1 MKKTFTKYLVLCALW
16 ALVPLCAAAQEL
28 FNVSYKEQSIE
39 QVIADIRRKT
49 GYDFVYQKQVVEGVA
64 PVTCTY
70 RGATL
75 TQLLDRIFWNEAGLD
90 YEIVDRTVI
99 LSQRKDDETEF
110 FKRLITGVV
119 VDEQGEPLVGASV
132 TQSGSSLGTA
142 TDLDGAF
149 SLLVDGRDPSITV
162 AYMGM
167 KPQALRVRSQKE
179 GFFYVQ
185 MESDATM
192 MDEIIVT
199 GYQNMKRENA
209 TGSYQLITSKDME
222 SRYSGS
228 IVENL
233 EGKIPGLV
241 SYKNG
246 LNEGGESAMTIRGA
260 GSFNA
265 RTNPLV
271 VVDGLPIEGSIET
284 VNPYDIENITV
295 LKDAAAAAIYGARAS
310 NGVIVIT
317 TKRAH
322 DEKLAV
328 EFSTDIT
335 VSQRNDYSNFNW
347 ANAEEMIR
355 LERYNF
361 DYVTGNDMAYSDLL
375 STYQSSRHTLSPVSR
390 LLLGN
395 RLGEVDDA
403 TLNSTLARWARNDYR
418 KEWQR
423 VMERPEVLQQYN
435 LALRTQGKVLSS
447 SVVLNY
453 RNDNAATA
461 REYNRDLTFSYR
473 GNLNVARWLDIAFG
487 ANIINN
493 RSKSHIGDFY
503 NSINSFAPYQSMYED
518 DGSRAA
524 MEADVWLGEEA
535 LQDESLG
542 LKDVSYNLL
551 DEVGRNFNR
560 ARSTN
565 IRSYV
570 HADFTIL
577 PEWTVS
583 GQFQYEDIYTRRN
596 RYYEAESY
604 TQRYNYNLYTTRE
617 TVMEWVEDPSF
628 DWDSIDWDDPN
639 LDWETVGMMQ
649 VANDKILRYLPDGGR
664 LDTYTSEQA
673 YYTFR
678 AQTNYAKTFGG
689 RHSLDL
695 MAGLEYRS
703 SQTRSN
709 SNVLMG
715 YDDQTQTNNNN
726 QVNWGVLQNLNTV
739 SAMGSN
745 YYAWGLPYPAPD
757 FTTTDVLHRFFS
769 YYFTGNYVYDNRY
782 AATFSARVDNTDLF
796 GADPKFRRR
805 PLWSAGLSWNIHNE
819 AFMAASE
826 RWLDALKLR
835 ATYGLTGN
843 IDSSVSSY
851 LTATIDNEFIYGN
864 KVAVLDTPPN
874 DQLRWEKTAS
884 WNAGVDFSMWNN
896 RLSGSLDWYRKYG
909 SDLLSEMDLDPTT
922 GWNRLT
928 INNGEVLNT
937 GVEVQL
943 NGDILRPRSRRE
955 VGISASL
962 NFSYNRNEV
971 KRVDFTPKDGYTAM
985 QYYSY
990 RAGYPIHSLFSWHFA
1005 GLTEVDG
1012 IQFYNWTDADGG
1024 VHNTDVS
1031 MDTNFTQRDV
1041 VFSGSLDPKYVG
1053 SFTPEITW
1061 RGFRLSAMF
1070 TYFGGH
1076 VMRARTDDWSMEGN
1090 AYGYSRLSSI
1100 PAVPR
1105 SFLDYWE
1112 SGDATKYPANGYP
1125 GHVVSNLS
1133 TQYMDANV
1141 VPADY
1146 LKLRTLLLE
1155 YSFPRRLCAKIGAE
1169 SLRLRLQANN
1179 LCTWAR
1185 NRYGI
1190 DPEANSAYTG
1200 AALLR
1205 TPRSFTMS
1213 LHINF

>member
-1 MKKTFTKYLVLCALW
+1 MRNFFTKTLLLCAMW
-16 ALVPLCAAAQEL
+16 AVLPLCAAAQEL
-28 FNVSYKEQSIE
+28 YNVTYKEQNIE
-39 QVIADIRRKT
+39 SVISDIRRKT
-49 GYDFVYQKQVVEGVA
+49 GYDFVYQKQVVEGCA
-64 PVTCTY
+64 PVTASY

-75 TQLLDRIFWNEAGLD
+75 TQLLDRIFWDAAGLD

-99 LSQRKDDETEF
+99 LSERKRGTEEY
-110 FKRLITGVV
+110 FKKLITGIVS
-119 VDEQGEPLVGASV
+119 DEQGEPLYGASV
-132 TQSGSSLGTA
+132 TQSGSTLGTT

-149 SLLVDGRDPSITV
+149 SLLVDGRDSYIAV

-167 KPQALRVRSQKE
+167 KPQVLRVSSQKE
-179 GFFYVQ
+179 GFFYVR
-185 MESDATM
+185 MEPDATL

-209 TGSYQLITSKDME
+209 TGAYQLITSKDME
-222 SRYSGS
+222 SRYTGT

-241 SYKNG
+241 SYSNG
-246 LNEGGESAMTIRGA
+246 LNGDGEAAMTIRGT

-317 TKRAH
+317 TKRAY

-335 VSQRNDYSNFNW
+335 VSSLHDYSNYNW

-361 DYVTGNDMAYSDLL
+361 DHIVKAGGSDYNSILTNFV
-375 STYQSSRHTLSPVSR
+375 SNPRSFSQVSR
-390 LLLGN
+390 LLMAN
-395 RLGEVDDA
+395 HLGELSDADLNA
-403 TLNSTLARWARNDYR
+403 TLGRWSQNDYV

-423 VMERPEVLQQYN
+423 VMERREVLQQYN

-447 SVVLNY
+447 SVVVNY
-453 RNDNAATA
+453 RNDNAARA
-461 REYNRDLTFSYR
+461 KEYNRDLTFNYR
-473 GNLNVARWLDIAFG
+473 GNLAVARWLDIAFG
-487 ANIINN
+487 ANIING
-493 RSKSHIGDFY
+493 RSKSHIGDYF
-503 NSINSFAPYQSMYED
+503 NSVNSFLPYQSMYDEN
-518 DGSRAA
+518 GGRAA
-524 MEADVWLGEEA
+524 MEADVYLSEPA
-535 LQDESLG
+535 LQDKSLG

-551 DEVGRNFNR
+551 DEVNRNFSNT
-560 ARSTN
+560 RSTN
-565 IRSYV
+565 IRSFV
-570 HADFTIL
+570 HADFKIL

-583 GQFQYEDIYTRRN
+583 GQFQYEDIYSKRD
-596 RYYEAESY
+596 RYYEADSY
-604 TQRYNYNLYTTRE
+604 SQRYLYNLFTTE
-617 TVMEWVEDPSF
+617 EYVDTGDF
-628 DWDSIDWDDPN
+628 DWDTFEPIYAYMP
-639 LDWETVGMMQ
+639 VH
-649 VANDKILRYLPDGGR
+649 YLPDGGR
-664 LDTYTSEQA
+664 LDTRTAEEA

-678 AQTNYAKTFGG
+678 AQTNYAKTFRG
-689 RHSLDL
+689 RHALDL

-703 SQTRSN
+703 SHTRSN

-726 QVNWGVLQNLNTV
+726 QINWGVIKALNGA
-739 SAMGSN
+739 SAMGTN
-745 YYAWGLPYPAPD
+745 YYMYDITSYMD
-757 FTTTDVLHRFFS
+757 FSTTDILHRFFS

-819 AFMAASE
+819 AFMSSSE

-851 LTATIDNEFIYGN
+851 LTATIENEYFYGD
-864 KVAVLDTPPN
+864 KSAHLDTPPN

-884 WNAGVDFSMWNN
+884 WNVGVDFSMWNN
-896 RLSGSLDWYRKYG
+896 RLSGAIDWYRKYG
-909 SDLLSEMDLDPTT
+909 SDILTQMDLDPTT
-922 GWNRLT
+922 GWSNLT
-928 INNGEVLNT
+928 INNGQVLNT
-937 GVEVQL
+937 GVEFQL
-943 NGDILRPRSRRE
+943 NGAIMRPRSRRE
-955 VGISASL
+955 VGINASL

-971 KRVDFTPKDGYTAM
+971 KHVEFEPADGYTSM
-985 QYYSY
+985 MYYSY
-990 RAGYPIHSLFSWHFA
+990 RVGYPVHSLFSWKYA
-1005 GLTEVDG
+1005 GMTLNDNGTQVLNWEDAQGG
-1012 IQFYNWTDADGG
+1012 IHATD
-1024 VHNTDVS
+1024 VNTDS
-1031 MDTNFTQRDV
+1031 NFTKEDT

-1053 SFTPEITW
+1053 SFMPEITW
-1061 RGFRLSAMF
+1061 RGLRLSAMF

-1076 VMRARTDDWSMEGN
+1076 VMRARTSEWSN
-1090 AYGYSRLSSI
+1090 YGSERGYNSV
-1100 PAVPR
+1100 VPR
-1105 SFLDYWE
+1105 SCLNFWE
-1112 SGDATKYPANGYP
+1112 SDDPTAFISNGAP
-1125 GHVVSNLS
+1125 GFKMTNYSS
-1133 TQYMDANV
+1133 QYMDINV
-1141 VPADY
+1141 LPADY
-1146 LKLRTLLLE
+1146 LKLRTLVLE

-1169 SLRLRLQANN
+1169 SLRLRVQMNN
-1179 LCTWAR
+1179 VCTWTR
-1185 NRYGI
+1185 NKLGI
-1190 DPEANSAYTG
+1190 DPEANSAYSGST
-1200 AALLR
+1200 LLQ
-1205 TPRSFTMS
+1205 TPRSYTMS

>member
-1 MKKTFTKYLVLCALW
+1 MRKIFTKHLVLCALW
-16 ALVPLCAAAQEL
+16 LLVPLCAAAQEL
-28 FNVSYKEQSIE
+28 YNVSYKEQTLE
-39 QVIADIRRKT
+39 QVIADMRRKT
-49 GYDFVYQKQVVEGVA
+49 GFDFVYQKQILEGVE

-75 TQLLDRIFWNEAGLD
+75 TQLLDRIIWSWSGLD
-90 YEIVDRTVI
+90 YEIVDRTVVI
-99 LSQRKDDETEF
+99 SRRKTDETEYI
-110 FKRLITGVV
+110 KRLVTGVV
-119 VDEQGEPLVGASV
+119 VDENNDPIVGASV
-132 TQSGSSLGTA
+132 TQSDSPAGTS

-167 KPQALRVRSQKE
+167 KPQTLRLRSQKE

-209 TGSYQLITSKDME
+209 TGSYQLISSKDME
-222 SRYSGS
+222 RRYSGS

-241 SYKNG
+241 SYNNG
-246 LNEGGESAMTIRGA
+246 LNGGGEAGLTIRGT

-322 DEKLAV
+322 DEKLTV
-328 EFSTDIT
+328 EFGTDIT
-335 VSQRNDYSNFNW
+335 VSSLNDYSNYNW

-361 DYVTGNDMAYSDLL
+361 DYVKNNPAAYADLL
-375 STYQSSRHTLSPVSR
+375 NSYNSNPRSLSHVSR

-395 RLGEVDDA
+395 HLGELDDA
-403 TLNSTLARWARNDYR
+403 TLNSTLDRWAANDYR
-418 KEWQR
+418 REWQR
-423 VMERPEVLQQYN
+423 VMERRSVLQQYN
-435 LALRTQGKVLSS
+435 LALRTQGRVLSS

-453 RNDNAATA
+453 RNDNGGRAK
-461 REYNRDLTFSYR
+461 EFDRDLTFSYR
-473 GNLNVARWLDIAFG
+473 GNLKVARWLDIAFG
-487 ANIINN
+487 ANIING
-493 RSKSHIGDFY
+493 RSKRHLGDDF
-503 NSINSFAPYQSMYED
+503 SGINSFLPYQSMYD
-518 DGSRAA
+518 ADGNKAG
-524 MEADVWLGEEA
+524 MEADVWLGEET
-535 LQDESLG
+535 LKDESLE
-542 LKDVSYNLL
+542 LKDVSYNML
-551 DEVGRNFNR
+551 DEVNLNF
-560 ARSTN
+560 ATTRSTN
-565 IRSYV
+565 IRSFV
-570 HADFTIL
+570 HADFKLL

-583 GQFQYEDIYTRRN
+583 GQFQYEDIYSKRDS
-596 RYYEAESY
+596 YYEAESY
-604 TQRYNYNLYTTRE
+604 TQRYRYNLFTKEELAPTGDY
-617 TVMEWVEDPSF
+617 
-628 DWDSIDWDDPN
+628 DWDT
-639 LDWETVGMMQ
+639 WEPIYAMMP
-649 VANDKILRYLPDGGR
+649 VHYLPDGGR
-664 LDTYTSEQA
+664 LDTYTAEQA

-689 RHSLDL
+689 RHSIDL

-703 SQTRSN
+703 SHTRSN
-709 SNVLMG
+709 SNVLIG
-715 YDDQTQTNNNN
+715 YDDQTQTNNNS
-726 QVNWGVLQNLNTV
+726 QINWGQLKTMSGT
-739 SAMGSN
+739 SAMGPN
-745 YYAWGLPYPAPD
+745 YSLYDIVRYLD
-757 FTTTDVLHRFFS
+757 FSTTDVLHRFFS

-805 PLWSAGLSWNIHNE
+805 PLWSAGVSWNIHNE
-819 AFMAASE
+819 AFMQSAG

-851 LTATIDNEFIYGN
+851 LTATIENEDIYGD
-864 KVAVLDTPPN
+864 KSAKLDTPPN

-884 WNAGVDFSMWNN
+884 WNAGLDFSLWNN
-896 RLSGSLDWYRKYG
+896 RLSGSFDWYRKYG
-909 SDLLSEMDLDPTT
+909 SDILTQMDLDPTT
-922 GWNRLT
+922 GWSNLT

-937 GVEVQL
+937 GVELQL

-955 VGISASL
+955 VGISASFNL
-962 NFSYNRNEV
+962 SYNRNEV
-971 KRVDFTPKDGYTAM
+971 KRVEFDPKDGYSSLR
-985 QYYSY
+985 YDSY
-990 RAGYPIHSLFSWHFA
+990 RVGYPVNSLFSWKYA
-1005 GLTEVDG
+1005 GTTLDDNGTQV
-1012 IQFYNWTDADGG
+1012 YNWQDAEGGIHASDVATDSG
-1024 VHNTDVS
+1024 
-1031 MDTNFTQRDV
+1031 FTKDDV
-1041 VFSGSLDPKYVG
+1041 VFSGSLDPKFVG

-1070 TYFGGH
+1070 SYFGGH
-1076 VMRARTDDWSMEGN
+1076 YMRARTSDWSNPGSARGYTGVVTRN
-1090 AYGYSRLSSI
+1090 ALK
-1100 PAVPR
+1100 
-1105 SFLDYWE
+1105 FWE
-1112 SGDATKYPANGYP
+1112 SDDPTLYPANGYQ
-1125 GHVVSNLS
+1125 GNLVSNLS
-1133 TQYMDANV
+1133 TQYMDINV
-1141 VPADY
+1141 VHGDY

-1155 YSFPRRLCAKIGAE
+1155 YSLPRRLCAKMAA
-1169 SLRLRLQANN
+1169 SSVRVRVQMNN
-1179 LCTWAR
+1179 VCTWAR
-1185 NRYGI
+1185 NRFGI
-1190 DPEANSAYTG
+1190 DPEANSAYSGMT
-1200 AALLR
+1200 LLQ
-1205 TPRSFTMS
+1205 TPRSYTMS